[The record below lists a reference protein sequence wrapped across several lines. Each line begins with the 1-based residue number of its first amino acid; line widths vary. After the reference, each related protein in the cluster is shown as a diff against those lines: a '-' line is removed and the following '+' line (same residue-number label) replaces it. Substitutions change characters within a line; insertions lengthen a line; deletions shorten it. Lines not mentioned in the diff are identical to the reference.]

1 MNDPKDQPIDID
13 DQRTWLIEYKRSS
26 GQSWGQIAT
35 RLGLKVGT
43 LSQFGTPKG
52 YTGNEVPL
60 AEAVFRYRQTL
71 ASQAMLRVELPEI
84 PGYFPTATSNKLIYL
99 LRRAQEGRIVT
110 AAMGAG
116 LGKTTTARHY
126 AACNSNVFLVTCS
139 PSASGVFA
147 IQHKVLK
154 AMGDLNATGAPYVLT
169 MRIERMAEALESPLL
184 ILDEAQHLTEKALE
198 EIRTWHDTTGMG
210 IALFGNE
217 SVQQRLEGGNRAA
230 VFAQLFSRQAQKLV
244 RSFPLKEDIEALLEA
259 WRVHDEEV
267 ARQVDIIARKPGGL
281 RGATFTLEMATM
293 LAMADQTEM
302 TVQHVTDAWA
312 QLSARVQS

>member
-1 MNDPKDQPIDID
+1 MNDPKNQPIDIE
-13 DQRTWLIEYKRSS
+13 DQRAWLIEYKRSS
-26 GQSWGQIAT
+26 GQSWGQIAA
-35 RLGLKVGT
+35 RLGLKTGT
-43 LSQFGTPKG
+43 LSQFGTTKG
-52 YTGNEVPL
+52 YAGNETPI
-60 AEAVFRYRQTL
+60 AETVFRYRQTL
-71 ASQAMLRVELPEI
+71 VSQAMLRVELPEI
-84 PGYFPTATSNKLIYL
+84 PGYFQTATSSKLIYL

-116 LGKTTTARHY
+116 LGKTTTAKHY
-126 AACNSNVFLVTCS
+126 AACNANVYLVTCS
-139 PSASGVFA
+139 PSSSGVYA

-154 AMGDLNATGAPYVLT
+154 AMGDLNASGAPYILT
-169 MRIERMAEALESPLL
+169 MRIERMAATLDSPLL

-217 SVQQRLEGGNRAA
+217 SVQQRLEGGSRAA

-244 RSFPLKEDIEALLEA
+244 RSFPLKEDIEALLQA
-259 WRVHDEEV
+259 WRVHDEDV
-267 ARQVDIIARKPGGL
+267 AHQIEAIARKPGGL

-293 LAMADQTEM
+293 LAIADKSELS
-302 TVQHVTDAWA
+302 VQHVTDAWA